1 MQEAER
7 QGIAGEVVDAVANK
21 TRRKNKKKDRK
32 RKKPTCGVTDSHLP
46 YYFTGYILPKHP

>member
-21 TRRKNKKKDRK
+21 TRRKNKKRIEKEKNRH
-32 RKKPTCGVTDSHLP
+32 VE
-46 YYFTGYILPKHP
+46 